1 MIRFKYNF
9 SKEKENNMF
18 YINEKGIT
26 MVAII
31 ITVIVLLILAGVS
44 INVGLNGMESVENSK
59 LASELNMVQ
68 HAVLQQYT
76 KYKTTK
82 DISYIELGQKITQK
96 QANQYAE
103 ELGVTLVNIPDTY
116 SNKDYYLLD
125 KESLSSIGIQ
135 DSNYEYIIN
144 YISGEVMNITIKKTS
159 NNSPLY
165 IKANSFNKEE

>member
-1 MIRFKYNF
+1 
-9 SKEKENNMF
+9 MF

-26 MVAII
+26 IVALI

-44 INVGLNGMESVENSK
+44 INIGLNGMESVENSK

-82 DISYIELGQKITQK
+82 DISYIQIGEKITLE
-96 QANQYAE
+96 QANQYAKE
-103 ELGVTLVNIPDTY
+103 VGVELVSIADTY
-116 SNKDYYLLD
+116 SNKEYYLLN

-144 YISGEVMNITIKKTS
+144 YISGEVMNITVKETS

-165 IKANSFNKEE
+165 IRANSFNKEE